1 MNRILILGAT
11 GNLGGLTAAAL
22 TANYPNAT
30 VRLASSRAAGCATL
44 RERFPQAEAV
54 QADWYDVD
62 SLKRA
67 ATGADRVFVITPDFA
82 TDETVVT
89 PNIIEAVRAAG
100 GTKQIVRL
108 IAIPPGLTAAD
119 LAKAE
124 LATQCGA
131 AMHTVAKP
139 LLDASGL
146 PITYLNVPCWIMF
159 NLPWFLAEDIK
170 TRRRLAMPAKSDS
183 ARRWVSENDIAA
195 VAAKLLTDPVAAHVG
210 KEYRLTGAQRYTY
223 ADLAALLSELLGERV
238 AYVDED
244 STLRRV
250 MGDHFNT
257 LMTYF
262 EHETRDYAGVQATD
276 TVSRLLGRPQ
286 VTLRDYVVANRDL
299 FI

>member
-67 ATGADRVFVITPDFA
+67 AAGADRVFVITPDFA

-89 PNIIEAVRAAG
+89 PNIIAAVRAAG
-100 GTKQIVRL
+100 GIKQIVRL

-119 LAKAE
+119 LAQAE

-195 VAAKLLTDPVAAHVG
+195 VAAKLLTDPVAEHIG

-223 ADLAALLSELLGERV
+223 AELAALLSEVLGERV
-238 AYVDED
+238 AYADED

-250 MGDHFNT
+250 MGDNFNT

-262 EHETRDYAGVQATD
+262 EHETRDYAGVQPTD

-286 VTLRDYVVANRDL
+286 VTLGDYVVANRDL